1 MTKVKRPDFELT
13 PQLEEQLGFL
23 LSSMDAFDAGAKGEA
38 KRMAVALRILLH
50 DRRQSA
56 SLLGQVGLK
65 RCDFYDTA
73 GDLIP
78 GTLMSESRLTVME
91 QWTERTE
98 FKPRCTAPPLGRSG
112 WRRFER
118 WWAAPVIK
126 TNGGEVFSRANLVLT
141 MADQDGG
148 AHIDAALE
156 EKYYRLTRELAAS
169 LAR

>member
-65 RCDFYDTA
+65 RD
-73 GDLIP
+73 
-78 GTLMSESRLTVME
+78 R
-91 QWTERTE
+91 
-98 FKPRCTAPPLGRSG
+98 K
-112 WRRFER
+112 
-118 WWAAPVIK
+118 
-126 TNGGEVFSRANLVLT
+126 
-141 MADQDGG
+141 
-148 AHIDAALE
+148 AHV
-156 EKYYRLTRELAAS
+156 
-169 LAR
+169 